1 MMIQAQTLQF
11 LSKLKENNNKPWFDT
26 NRKTYEIA
34 KKNFAEIVQ
43 ELIKSIEKFDNSIEE
58 AQLEVK
64 NCTFRINRDVRFSK
78 NKDPYKTNFGASFSK
93 GGKKAHSAGY
103 YLHIDPNECFLAG
116 GIWMPEPDILK
127 KIRVEIDYNYEE
139 FKNILNAEA
148 FKNSFPNGLDRNSAT
163 VRPPKGYDETNPA
176 IELIK
181 LKSFTASSVV
191 DAKEILKPNFTAT
204 VLAGFNA
211 MQPYIAF
218 LNRAIEG

>member
-1 MMIQAQTLQF
+1 MIQAQTLQF
-11 LSKLKENNNKPWFDT
+11 LSELKENNNKPWFDT
-26 NRKTYEIA
+26 NRKTYETA
-34 KKNFAEIVQ
+34 KKNFAEVVQ
-43 ELIKSIEKFDNSIEE
+43 ELIKSIEKFDKSIEE

-78 NKDPYKTNFGASFSK
+78 NKDPYKTNLGASFSK

-103 YLHIDPNECFLAG
+103 YLQIDPNQCFLAG
-116 GIWMPEPDILK
+116 GIWMPEPDDLK
-127 KIRVEIDYNYEE
+127 KIRVEIDYNFDE

-148 FKNSFPNGLDRNSAT
+148 FKNTFPNGLDREAAT
-163 VRPPKGYDETNPA
+163 VRPPKGYDEMNPA

-181 LKSFTASSVV
+181 LKSFTASSAM
-191 DAKEILKPNFTAT
+191 DSKEILKPNFTDT
-204 VLAGFNA
+204 VLAGFKA

>member
-1 MMIQAQTLQF
+1 MIQAQTLQF
-11 LSKLKENNNKPWFDT
+11 LSELKENNNKPWFDT
-26 NRKTYEIA
+26 NRKTYETA
-34 KKNFAEIVQ
+34 KKNFAEVVQ
-43 ELIKSIEKFDNSIEE
+43 ELIKSIEKFDKSIEE

-78 NKDPYKTNFGASFSK
+78 NKDPYKTNLGASFSK

-103 YLHIDPNECFLAG
+103 YLQIDPNQCFLAG
-116 GIWMPEPDILK
+116 GIWMPEPDDLK
-127 KIRVEIDYNYEE
+127 KIRVEIDYNFDE

-148 FKNSFPNGLDRNSAT
+148 FKNTFPNGLDREAAT

-181 LKSFTASSVV
+181 LKSFTTSSAI
-191 DAKEILKPNFTAT
+191 DSKEILKPNFTDT
-204 VLAGFNA
+204 VLAGFKA

>member
-1 MMIQAQTLQF
+1 MIQAQTLQF
-11 LSKLKENNNKPWFDT
+11 LSELKENNNKPWFDT
-26 NRKTYEIA
+26 NRKTYETA
-34 KKNFAEIVQ
+34 KKNFAEVVQ
-43 ELIKSIEKFDNSIEE
+43 ELIKSIEKFDKSIEE

-78 NKDPYKTNFGASFSK
+78 NKDPYKTNLGASFSK

-103 YLHIDPNECFLAG
+103 YLQIDPNHCFLAG
-116 GIWMPEPDILK
+116 GIWMPEPDDLK
-127 KIRVEIDYNYEE
+127 KIRVEIDYNFDE

-148 FKNSFPNGLDRNSAT
+148 FKNTFPNGLDREAVT

-181 LKSFTASSVV
+181 LKSFTASSAM
-191 DAKEILKPNFTAT
+191 DSKEILKPNFTDT
-204 VLAGFNA
+204 VLAGFKA

>member
-1 MMIQAQTLQF
+1 MIQIQTLQF
-11 LSKLKENNNKPWFDT
+11 LSALKENNNKPWFDT
-26 NRKTYEIA
+26 NRKTYETA
-34 KKNFAEIVQ
+34 KKNFAEVVQ
-43 ELIKSIEKFDNSIEE
+43 ELIKSIEKFDKGIEE
-58 AQLEVK
+58 TQLEVK

-78 NKDPYKTNFGASFSK
+78 NKDPYKTNLGASFTK
-93 GGKKAHSAGY
+93 GGKKANSAGY
-103 YLHIDPNECFLAG
+103 YLQIDPNQCFLAG
-116 GIWMPEPDILK
+116 GIWMPEPDDLK
-127 KIRVEIDYNYEE
+127 KIRVEIDYNFDE

-148 FKNSFPNGLDRNSAT
+148 FKNIFPNGLDRESST

-181 LKSFTASSVV
+181 LKSFTASSII
-191 DAKEILKPNFTAT
+191 DSKEILKPNFTDI

>member
-1 MMIQAQTLQF
+1 MIQAQTLQF
-11 LSKLKENNNKPWFDT
+11 LSALKENNNKPWFDV

-34 KKNFAEIVQ
+34 KKNFAEVVE
-43 ELIKSIEKFDNSIEE
+43 ELIKGIEKFDKGIEE

-103 YLHIDPNECFLAG
+103 YLHIDSSQCFLAG
-116 GIWMPEPDILK
+116 GIWMPEPEDLK
-127 KIRVEIDYNYEE
+127 KIRIEIDYNFSEFSGILDTQS
-139 FKNILNAEA
+139 FKNH
-148 FKNSFPNGLDRNSAT
+148 FPNGLDREAFT

-176 IELIK
+176 IEFLK
-181 LKSFTASSVV
+181 LKSFTASSSI
-191 DAKEILKPNFTAT
+191 DSKEILKPNFTET
-204 VLAGFNA
+204 VLKGFNA
-211 MQPYIAF
+211 MQPYIEF